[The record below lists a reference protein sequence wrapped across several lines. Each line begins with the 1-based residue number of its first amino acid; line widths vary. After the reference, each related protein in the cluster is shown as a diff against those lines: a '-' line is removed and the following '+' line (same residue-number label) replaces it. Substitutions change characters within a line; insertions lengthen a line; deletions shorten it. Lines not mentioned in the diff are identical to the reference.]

1 MARYN
6 TSSASTTITGAHT
19 ISSPSQGAFVNLSG
33 TAPYTVTLP
42 SPSAFPGSNQ
52 TFYNTT
58 SGTITLS
65 TPSGTFTGTGSSG
78 TSTNSIFNGNVLS
91 VTSDGTNYVVIS
103 EDGSPLIA
111 TTGSFSSDVTIT
123 GASATVNI
131 QPASLILQPGSSGS
145 MDRVNIGVNTRG
157 SGAFTSLAANAQVSF
172 TAGTASTS
180 TSTGTLVVT
189 GGFGVSGNIWSGA
202 TVNASSVVATGL
214 TGTIQTA
221 AQPNITSLGT
231 ITSLNA
237 GSIAASSTITS
248 TATAPFSFQ
257 SNSNTGTYTQSV
269 IYANQN
275 NTSDNTA
282 NGIFIERGRIT
293 DSGSAEIRNF
303 VIGARGGQIQLILNK
318 DGYLGLG
325 TSTPATRLDI
335 SADSI
340 QNVGTARITN
350 TRSGGSYY
358 PGLIVAN
365 NNGDHSYGT
374 VADFRINGAN
384 ATDRPAVLFS
394 TGYNGNN
401 WSVGMGVYTAG
412 VDNFSI
418 GYRSSY
424 PLGAWATAYLTINT
438 SGNVGI
444 GQTSPQAPL
453 SFANS
458 VGAKIDLYHSGTDR
472 YSLQV
477 QSSELRIHSGAGGDA
492 SGGITLGKGTTTSF
506 TEAMRIRNDSAVTIG
521 NSSFSGGAVTT
532 NTYTHFERMNS
543 PQTVTRTN
551 WGKSSNMQVEQY
563 RGGPNYNMPHV
574 MYIETPANEANSA
587 NTYYPVSF
595 NTPGHGGGQFGNMVI
610 TRRYYDT
617 GPAQRGGASIGWN
630 DSSTHQGGLE
640 AWFHVGESAWSD
652 YYSARL
658 LYYRYTYHNTI
669 SDYGMMLTSDSRFGS
684 GPFWVRLRGGF
695 AYWIHATFPISPANV
710 TPGGTVF
717 YYPTE
722 GNAYQTWPGTTT
734 SVQNTN
740 FNSNQVWGTL

>member
-6 TSSASTTITGAHT
+6 TTSGSTSINGATT
-19 ISSPSQGAFVNLSG
+19 ISSPNQGAFTNLTG

-42 SPSAFPGSNQ
+42 APALFPGSNQ
-52 TFYNTT
+52 TFYNATA
-58 SGTITLS
+58 GTITLS
-65 TPSGTFTGTGSSG
+65 TPSGNFVGTGASG
-78 TSTNSIFNGNVLS
+78 TSSNSVFTGNVLS

-111 TTGSFSSDVTIT
+111 TTGTFSSDVTIN

-131 QPASLILQPGSSGS
+131 QPSSLILYPGSTGA
-145 MDRVNIGVNTRG
+145 MDRVNIGVNTRA

-172 TAGTASTS
+172 TAGTASS
-180 TSTGTLVVT
+180 STGTGSLVVT
-189 GGFGVSGNIWSGA
+189 GGVGVSGNIWSGA

-231 ITSLNA
+231 ITSLSA
-237 GSIAASSTITS
+237 VGIATSTLSASSTITS
-248 TATAPFSFQ
+248 AAAAPFSFQ
-257 SNSNTGTYTQSV
+257 NNGNNATYTQSV
-269 IYANQN
+269 VYANQN
-275 NTSDNTA
+275 NTSGDSG
-282 NGIFIERGRIT
+282 NGIFIERGRLS
-293 DSGSAEIRNF
+293 DSGSAEVRSF
-303 VIGARGGQIQLILNK
+303 VIGARGGQIQLIVNK
-318 DGYLGLG
+318 DGYLG
-325 TSTPATRLDI
+325 
-335 SADSI
+335 
-340 QNVGTARITN
+340 VGTASPTTKLHLYESGVADVALRLTPADPNRDALLQMTGQGNDLTQEGFEIWYVNNVGDVHLSTTYPN
-350 TRSGGSYY
+350 DAAAIRFHTRTGGSK
-358 PGLIVAN
+358 
-365 NNGDHSYGT
+365 
-374 VADFRINGAN
+374 
-384 ATDRPAVLFS
+384 S
-394 TGYNGNN
+394 TSNERLTILGNGNI
-401 WSVGMGVYTAG
+401 G
-412 VDNFSI
+412 I
-418 GYRSSY
+418 GY
-424 PLGAWATAYLTINT
+424 T
-438 SGNVGI
+438 SA
-444 GQTSPQAPL
+444 QAPL

-458 VGAKIDLYHSGTDR
+458 VGNKIDLYHTTGGAGDR
-472 YSLQV
+472 YGFQV
-477 QSSELRIHSGAGGDA
+477 QSSELRIHSGTGGDA
-492 SGGITLGKGTTTSF
+492 SGGITLGKSNTSSF
-506 TEAMRIRNDSAVTIG
+506 TEAMRVRNDSTVTIG
-521 NSSFSGGAVTT
+521 NSAFSGGAVTSG
-532 NTYTHFERMNS
+532 TYTHFEKLNS

-551 WGKSSNMQVEQY
+551 WGKSSNMEANQY
-563 RGGPNYNMPHV
+563 RGGPSYNMPFV
-574 MYIETPANEANSA
+574 MYFETPANESNSA

-695 AYWIHATFPISPANV
+695 VYWVHSTFPISPANV

-722 GNAYQTWPGTTT
+722 GNTYQTWPGTVT

>member
-6 TSSASTTITGAHT
+6 TSSASTTITGSHT
-19 ISSPSQGAFVNLSG
+19 ISSPSQGAFVNLAG

-42 SPSAFPGSNQ
+42 SPALFPGSNQ

-65 TPSGTFTGTGSSG
+65 TPSGTFTGTGASG
-78 TSTNSIFNGNVLS
+78 TSTNSVFTGNVLS
-91 VTSDGTNYVVIS
+91 ITSDGTNYVVIS
-103 EDGSPLIA
+103 EDGSPLVA

-131 QPASLILQPGSSGS
+131 QPASLILYPGSSGA

-157 SGAFTSLAANAQVSF
+157 SGAFTSLAANGQVSF
-172 TAGTASTS
+172 TANTSSTS
-180 TSTGTLVVT
+180 TSTGSLVVT
-189 GGFGVSGNIWSGA
+189 GGIGVTGNIWSGA
-202 TVNASSVVATGL
+202 TVNASSVVATSL
-214 TGTIQTA
+214 TGTLQTA
-221 AQPNITSLGT
+221 AQTNITSVGILTSLTSSGT
-231 ITSLNA
+231 IKAQGGRTTLRDDSIENHVTDNDTAGIAVNYYGFESGTTRFRDFNVYNGKASLSLKVT
-237 GSIAASSTITS
+237 GSTGNVTV
-248 TATAPFSFQ
+248 
-257 SNSNTGTYTQSV
+257 NSNLG
-269 IYANQN
+269 I
-275 NTSDNTA
+275 NT
-282 NGIFIERGRIT
+282 
-293 DSGSAEIRNF
+293 
-303 VIGARGGQIQLILNK
+303 
-318 DGYLGLG
+318 
-325 TSTPATRLDI
+325 TPSTRLDI
-335 SADSI
+335 SGDSI
-340 QNVGTARITN
+340 QNIGTARITN

-384 ATDRPAVLFS
+384 ATDRPAILFS

-401 WSVGMGVYTAG
+401 WAVGMGVHTAG

-418 GYRSSY
+418 GYRGTY

-438 SGNVGI
+438 SGNIGI
-444 GQTSPQAPL
+444 GQTSPTAPL

-458 VGAKIDLYHSGTDR
+458 VGNKIDLYHTTGGAGDR
-472 YSLQV
+472 YGFQV
-477 QSSELRIHSGAGGDA
+477 QSSELRIHSGNGGDA
-492 SGGITLGKGTTTSF
+492 AGGITLGRSNTSTF
-506 TEAMRIRNDSAVTIG
+506 TEAMRVRNDTTITIG
-521 NSSFSGGAVTT
+521 NSAISGGAVTS

-551 WGKSSNMQVEQY
+551 WGKSSNMEVNQY
-563 RGGPNYNMPHV
+563 RGAPNYNMPFV

-610 TRRYYDT
+610 SRRYYDT
-617 GPAQRGGASIGWN
+617 GPAQRGGSSIGWN

-658 LYYRYTYHNTI
+658 LYYRYTYHTTV

-695 AYWIHATFPISPANV
+695 AYWIHASFPISPANV

-722 GNAYQTWPGTTT
+722 GNTYQTWPGTVT

-740 FNSNQVWGTL
+740 FNSNQYWGTL